1 MNSQGNPQADYKNWG
16 ESHDIS
22 MAYWRSVR
30 ASIEHEN
37 QLVNYRITW
46 LLAFEALLFGA
57 LGIFVKEYLEYMKHG
72 SMPPLGLYFIALVG
86 FVNIGIIAAFYVE
99 RYMRGAEDAHD
110 ALVKW
115 WRDQCK

>member
-1 MNSQGNPQADYKNWG
+1 
-16 ESHDIS
+16 

-57 LGIFVKEYLEYMKHG
+57 FGILVKEYLEYVDKNNCRI
-72 SMPPLGLYFIALVG
+72 PPPGLYLIALVG

-99 RYMRGAEDAHD
+99 RYMRGAEDAHN
-110 ALVKW
+110 ALVK
-115 WRDQCK
+115 